1 MIPGEYTLY
10 EEAGSLIVEWMKPVL
25 PIEMK
30 VISLLFLAVMPLLFI
45 FRGAFA
51 RFADR
56 HLHIHASPKVF
67 GVLAPTISL
76 ACGILLLFVQE
87 PKATT
92 YWNFGTEGVS
102 VKNPNGVAT
111 LPWTAVDSIAYDD
124 QSPEKATLVLKSS
137 GGKKVTF
144 VLSWIYPEHQDRIL
158 EFIHNATHHRF
169 SLPAVEGPEE
179 EADDDEV
186 PWPIK
191 SHKQ

>member
-1 MIPGEYTLY
+1 MFPGEYTLY
-10 EEAGSLIVEWMKPVL
+10 EETGSLIVEWMKPVL

-67 GVLAPTISL
+67 GVLAPSISL
-76 ACGILLLFVQE
+76 VCGALLIFARDPQ
-87 PKATT
+87 AMT
-92 YWNFGTEGVS
+92 YWNFGTEGLS
-102 VKNPNGVAT
+102 VKNPNGIAT
-111 LPWTAVDSIAYDD
+111 LPWTEVDSVAYDD

-137 GGKKVTF
+137 GGKKVTL
-144 VLSWIYPEHQDRIL
+144 VLSWIYTEHQDKIL
-158 EFIHNATHHRF
+158 EFIRQATHQRF
-169 SLPAVEGPEE
+169 SLPAVEGPDEE
-179 EADDDEV
+179 TDDDEV

-191 SHKQ
+191 PRKQ